1 MVSCI
6 DTKQVEEALKDVD
19 VDNEIVSQYNEL
31 EAKTIETEKTLEE
44 LQNKLNECKSEIVPK
59 STATTQ
65 R

>member
-1 MVSCI
+1 
-6 DTKQVEEALKDVD
+6 VEEALKDVD
-19 VDNEIVSQYNEL
+19 LDNEIVSQYNEL